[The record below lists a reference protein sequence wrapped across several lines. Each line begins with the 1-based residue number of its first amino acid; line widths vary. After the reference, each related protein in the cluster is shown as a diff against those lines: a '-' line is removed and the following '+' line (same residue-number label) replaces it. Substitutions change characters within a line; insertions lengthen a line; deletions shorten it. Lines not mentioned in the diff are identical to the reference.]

1 MSKLNLSLTCDKVES
16 GAFHSPLP
24 RIVLCAL
31 LLLCASLT
39 TSCGFITQSHAGE
52 SNASSLVLSGQFPSG
67 VADQPYNSVMTVSG
81 GSAPYQFSIKLGSLP
96 AGISFNPVT
105 GTISGTPQ
113 SPGSYVFEGAVRS
126 EERRVG
132 EEG

>member
-1 MSKLNLSLTCDKVES
+1 MSKLNRSLSCDKVES
-16 GAFHSPLP
+16 GAFHSSLP

-52 SNASSLVLSGQFPSG
+52 NNTSNLVLSGQFPSG

-81 GSAPYQFSIKLGSLP
+81 GSAPYQFSIKSGTLP
-96 AGISFNPVT
+96 QGISLNPVT
-105 GTISGTPQ
+105 GSISGTPKT
-113 SPGSYVFEGAVRS
+113 PGSY
-126 EERRVG
+126 
-132 EEG
+132 